1 MEVTTDKR
9 RNGESADEARLK
21 LPGIPDV
28 ENAGTSIVR
37 RVVTLTFGVVA
48 LLFVVAALVGT
59 LIEIDLT
66 IDAQGTLEPVTV
78 QPVRAQETAV
88 ILDVPVTT
96 GDTVAT
102 GDVLARLDSLD
113 LTSQIARLR
122 ADRDGQWYALQRARA
137 LQPIERDEQQFQTE
151 QARAQL
157 IAARAELR
165 EQLANYGYPTDIDE
179 VLETYDT
186 GEHIAIDRALSEVI
200 RSRSALNASRKAAD
214 RLGLARFDVQQQEAQ
229 IQNLDA
235 QISTLEA
242 RLDRLV
248 IRAPTDGVILTEQVE
263 RLPGRLVR
271 QGDILFEVAEIDEWR
286 VQLLVG
292 QQDIHEIQLGDEAK
306 VEIVAFKSE
315 KKDLLYGTVESVA
328 SEPVGGSSA
337 DPSGAGG
344 PAAGPG
350 RGLYRVTVVL
360 DESEIESVGRARL
373 REGYTVEGKI
383 ITRSGRIVT
392 LVWRYLREQAR

>member
-1 MEVTTDKR
+1 MEVTSGKP
-9 RNGESADEARLK
+9 RNGESSDDSRLK

-28 ENAGTSIVR
+28 ENAGTNIVR
-37 RVVTLTFGVVA
+37 RVVTLTFGIMA
-48 LLFVVAALVGT
+48 LLFLVAALAGT

-66 IDAQGTLEPVTV
+66 IDAQGTLEPLTI
-78 QPVRAQETAV
+78 QPVRAQETSV
-88 ILDVPVTT
+88 VLDVPVTT

-102 GDVLARLDSLD
+102 GDVLARLDSLN

-137 LQPIERDEQQFQTE
+137 LQPIERDEQAFQTE

-165 EQLANYGYPTDIDE
+165 EQLANYAYPTDIDE

-186 GEHIAIDRALSEVI
+186 GEHIAIDRALSDVI
-200 RSRSALNASRKAAD
+200 RSRAALNASRKAVD
-214 RLGLARFDVQQQEAQ
+214 RLGLVRFDLRQQEAQ
-229 IQNLDA
+229 IQKLDA
-235 QISTLEA
+235 QIATLEA
-242 RLDRLV
+242 RFDRLV
-248 IRAPTDGVILTEQVE
+248 IRAPTSGVILTEQVE
-263 RLPGRLVR
+263 RLSGRLVR

-292 QQDIHEIQLGDEAK
+292 QQDIHKIKLGDEAK

-328 SEPVGGSSA
+328 SEPIGRASA
-337 DPSGAGG
+337 DPSGAER
-344 PAAGPG
+344 PMAAPG
-350 RGLYRVTVVL
+350 RGMYRVTVVL
-360 DESEIESVGRARL
+360 DDSEVESVGRARL
-373 REGYTVEGKI
+373 RDGYTVEGKI

-392 LVWRYLREQAR
+392 LVWRYLRGQAR